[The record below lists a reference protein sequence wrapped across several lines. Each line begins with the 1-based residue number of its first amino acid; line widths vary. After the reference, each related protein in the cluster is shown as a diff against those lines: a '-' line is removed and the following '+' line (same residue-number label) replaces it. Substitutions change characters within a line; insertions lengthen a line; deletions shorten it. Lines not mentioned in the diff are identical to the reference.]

1 MIFMPKIRPQENLLV
16 CEDCAGTGYLGIA
29 KCLACRGRGA
39 GIFSGKYFLYW
50 GGARTASDVPLKR
63 ARRAINKII
72 DAGLILFSIYGFLN
86 LGYQI
91 YLAGF
96 LNLFTK
102 SFWTT
107 PNRHL
112 LIFFISL
119 LAILYFSSRATRLA
133 HFFENPLR
141 LGFGEKLEI
150 APALTWRDVKEHKA
164 IDVAK
169 SFSLHSEQAL
179 EAALVAAKKYKTS
192 ASPEFLFL
200 ALLKMPKVRI
210 IFGRLGI
217 AVKTVRDRVLRN
229 LTEAQ
234 EKNIRLSPEVL
245 NIFLH
250 SYLSAATSG
259 HKKVRSNVVFL
270 EAAKASKF
278 LQEIFYDLNVDSEK
292 LQNVVKWIEIQD
304 KLRERYLQFRR
315 AAVFRSK
322 GPMNRAMTAVA
333 TPALDR
339 VSEDLTWHARRGMI
353 DLCLGREEIIESIF
367 RIIDGGGRGA
377 ALVGERGVGKSAIV
391 EGVAELMLKE
401 NVPKILRDKRLVSI
415 SLSEI
420 MGGASGKEAGVK
432 LMAAIE
438 DAMRAG
444 NIVLHIANLEYFANE
459 GAAPLAALL
468 AEELQRYKLPVLS
481 TITPEGYKKVIEGTA
496 LSGIFERVDVPEPD
510 TNLAIQILEA
520 ESGGIEYKTQV
531 YFSYDAIVSAVKLSD
546 KYLHERYLPD
556 KAIEIIKEAA
566 MYAQNKRGRNSIV
579 TSDDVAK
586 VVSEKGKVPV
596 ASITESEREKLLKLE
611 EVIHQRIIGQAEAVE
626 AVSSALRRAGAG
638 MHEGKKPIAN
648 FLFLGPTGVGKTE
661 LAKTIA
667 EVYFGDE
674 NNMIR
679 VDMSEYQEKSGAE
692 RMIGGKGEAGILTE
706 AVRGRPSA
714 LLLLDELEKAHSDIL
729 NLFLQVMDDGR
740 LTDGRGRTVDFTN
753 LIIVA
758 TSNAGSDYIAKEID
772 KGTTIENI
780 KNKLLE
786 EKLGA
791 YFKPEFLNRFDGV
804 IVFRPL
810 TPEEIVKIAQLLIK
824 KIARKLSDKGVEII
838 VEEPALRELSKLGF
852 DPKFGAR
859 PLRRVLAKEIEDRL
873 ANMLLQGRLRR
884 RDKIV
889 FHDLKNIEVVQAKK
903 L

>member
-1 MIFMPKIRPQENLLV
+1 MPQVQPQENLLI
-16 CEDCAGTGYLGIA
+16 CRDCGGTGYVGISR
-29 KCLACRGRGA
+29 CLNCRGMGA
-39 GIFSGKYFLYW
+39 GVFSGKYFLYW
-50 GGARTASDVPLKR
+50 GGARTARDVPAKR

-72 DAGLILFSIYGFLN
+72 DAVLILFGIFGFLN

-91 YLAGF
+91 YSEGV
-96 LNLFTK
+96 LNLIAK
-102 SFWTT
+102 NFWFA

-112 LIFFISL
+112 FLFFLSL
-119 LAILYFSSRATRLA
+119 LAALYFAARATRLA

-141 LGFGEKLEI
+141 LGFGEKIEI
-150 APALTWRDVKEHKA
+150 ASALAWRDVKNFKSV
-164 IDVAK
+164 DVAK
-169 SFSLHSEQAL
+169 SFGLHSELAL
-179 EAALVAAKKYKTS
+179 EAALALAKKYKS
-192 ASPEFLFL
+192 AALPEFLFL

-217 AVKTVRDRVLRN
+217 AVKTARERVLRN
-229 LTEAQ
+229 LAESV

-245 NIFLH
+245 DILLR
-250 SYLSAATSG
+250 SYLAAAENG
-259 HKKVRSNVVFL
+259 HKKVRSNIVFL
-270 EAAKASKF
+270 ETVKASKF
-278 LQEIFYDLNVDSEK
+278 LQEIFYDLNVDLEK
-292 LQNVVKWIEIQD
+292 LRNVTKWIEIQD
-304 KLRERYLQFRR
+304 KLRERYLQFRQ
-315 AAVFRSK
+315 AAVFRPK

-339 VSEDLTWHARRGMI
+339 VSEDLTYLAKRGMI

-367 RIIDGGGRGA
+367 RIIEGGGRGA
-377 ALVGERGVGKSAIV
+377 VLVGERGVGKSAII
-391 EGVAELMLKE
+391 EGVAELMIKE
-401 NVPKILRDKRLVSI
+401 DVPKILHDKRLISI

-420 MGGASGKEAGVK
+420 MGGTSGKEAGAK
-432 LMAAIE
+432 LMAAIS

-444 NIVLHIANLEYFANE
+444 NIVLHISNLEYFASE

-481 TITPEGYKKVIEGTA
+481 TTTPEGYKRVIEGTA

-510 TNLAIQILEA
+510 TNLAIQILQA
-520 ESGGIEYKTQV
+520 ESGGIEYQTRV
-531 YFSYDAIVSAVKLSD
+531 YFSYDAIVGAVKLSD

-566 MYAQNKRGRNSIV
+566 MYAQNKRGKNSIV
-579 TSDDVAK
+579 TVNDVAK

-611 EVIHQRIIGQAEAVE
+611 EVIHKRIIGQAEAVE

-674 NNMIR
+674 DNMLR

-706 AVRGRPSA
+706 AVRERPSA
-714 LLLLDELEKAHSDIL
+714 LLLLDELEKAHPDIL

-753 LIIVA
+753 LIIIA
-758 TSNAGSDYIAKEID
+758 TSNAGSDFIAKEVD
-772 KGTTIENI
+772 KKTPIEEI
-780 KNKLLE
+780 KKALLE
-786 EKLGA
+786 EKLGN
-791 YFKPEFLNRFDGV
+791 YFRPEFLNRFDGV

-810 TPEEIVKIAQLLIK
+810 TPEEIIKIAELLIK
-824 KIARKLSDKGVEII
+824 KIARKLSDKGVEVI
-838 VEEPALRELSKLGF
+838 VEEPALRELAKLGF

-859 PLRRVLAKEIEDRL
+859 PLRRVLAKEVEDRL
-873 ANMLLQGRLRR
+873 ANMLLRGEIRR
-884 RDKIV
+884 RDKVV